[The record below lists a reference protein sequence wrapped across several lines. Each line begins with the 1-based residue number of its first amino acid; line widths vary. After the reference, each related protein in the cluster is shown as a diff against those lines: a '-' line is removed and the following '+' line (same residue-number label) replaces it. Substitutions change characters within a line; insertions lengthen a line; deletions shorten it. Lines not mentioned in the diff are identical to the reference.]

1 MNDFE
6 IIEAIRQGSP
16 EYFKELVDKYKEMV
30 FRVCL
35 GFVRN
40 RQDAEDTTQDVFFT
54 VYKNI
59 KNFRSESKL
68 STWIYRIAVN
78 RSLNHIRKRKYAK
91 IFSKADLEKE
101 NDINN
106 FPAGE
111 NSAADFKVISKE
123 KMKIILKAL
132 DKLPSNQRTAFTLFN
147 LKGFTYE
154 EIAEIT
160 GCSIPA
166 VESRIHR
173 AKMNLQKRLVKY
185 FKEIL

>member
-1 MNDFE
+1 MKDFE
-6 IIEAIRQGSP
+6 IIEEIRRGKS
-16 EYFKELVDKYKEMV
+16 ELFKELVNKYKDMV
-30 FRVCL
+30 FKICW
-35 GFVRN
+35 GFVKN
-40 RQDAEDTTQDVFFT
+40 KQDAEELTQDVFFT

-78 RSLNHIRKRKYAK
+78 RSLNHIRKRKYVK
-91 IFSKADLEKE
+91 IFSKADLEE
-101 NDINN
+101 GNDINN

-111 NSAADFKVISKE
+111 NSSADFRVISKE
-123 KMKIILKAL
+123 KMRIILKAL
-132 DKLPSNQRTAFTLFN
+132 DKLPSNQKTAFTLFN
-147 LKGFTYE
+147 LKDFTYE
-154 EIAEIT
+154 EIAEIMD
-160 GCSIPA
+160 CSIPA